1 MRTYRD
7 LLHSL
12 RQVVK
17 HDRVYFQPPEN
28 LKIEYPAVVFHLS
41 KMEIDRASDVPYKG
55 AKEYSVTLITKDP
68 EPDVIDEI
76 LKIPYSSLDTTY
88 ISDGMNHFVFTVYL

>member
-1 MRTYRD
+1 MHTYKD
-7 LLHSL
+7 LLHL
-12 RQVVK
+12 LQQAVN
-17 HDRVYFQPPEN
+17 HNRVFFQPPEN
-28 LKIEYPAVVFHLS
+28 LKIGYPAVVFHLS
-41 KMEIDRASDVPYKG
+41 KIEIDHASDVPYKG

>member
-1 MRTYRD
+1 MRAYRD
-7 LLHSL
+7 LLHLL
-12 RQVVK
+12 RQAVQ
-17 HDRVYFQPPEN
+17 HDQVYFQPPEN
-28 LKIEYPAVVFHLS
+28 LKIVYPAVVFHLS
-41 KMEIDRASDVPYKG
+41 KIEIDRASDVPYKG
-55 AKEYSVTLITKDP
+55 AREYSVTLITKDP

>member
-7 LLHSL
+7 LLNLL
-12 RQVVK
+12 RQAVR

-41 KMEIDRASDVPYKG
+41 KIEIDRASDVPYKG

>member
-7 LLHSL
+7 LLHLL
-12 RQVVK
+12 RQAVQ

-28 LKIEYPAVVFHLS
+28 LKIGYPAVVFHLS
-41 KMEIDRASDVPYKG
+41 KIEIDHASNVPYKG

>member
-7 LLHSL
+7 LLHL
-12 RQVVK
+12 LQQAVK
-17 HDRVYFQPPEN
+17 HNRVYFQPPEN
-28 LKIEYPAVVFHLS
+28 LKIEYPSVVFHLS
-41 KMEIDRASDVPYKG
+41 KIEIDRASDVPYKG

>member
-7 LLHSL
+7 LLHLL
-12 RQVVK
+12 RQAVQ

-28 LKIEYPAVVFHLS
+28 LKIGYPAIIFHLS
-41 KMEIDRASDVPYKG
+41 KIEIDHASDVPYKG

-68 EPDVIDEI
+68 EPDVINEI
-76 LKIPYSSLDTTY
+76 LKIPYSSLDTSY

>member
-7 LLHSL
+7 LLHLL
-12 RQVVK
+12 RQAVQ
-17 HDRVYFQPPEN
+17 HNRVYFQPPEN
-28 LKIEYPAVVFHLS
+28 LNIGYPAVVFHLS
-41 KMEIDRASDVPYKG
+41 KIEIDHASNVPYKG

>member
-1 MRTYRD
+1 MRMYRD
-7 LLHSL
+7 LLHIL
-12 RQVVK
+12 RQAVQ

-28 LKIEYPAVVFHLS
+28 LKIGYPAVIFHLS
-41 KMEIDRASDVPYKG
+41 KIEIDRASDVPYKG
-55 AKEYSVTLITKDP
+55 AREYSVTLITKDP

>member
-1 MRTYRD
+1 MRKYRD
-7 LLHSL
+7 LLHLL
-12 RQVVK
+12 RQAVQ
-17 HDRVYFQPPEN
+17 HNRVYFQPPEN

-41 KMEIDRASDVPYKG
+41 KIEVDRASDAPYKG

-68 EPDVIDEI
+68 EPDAIDEI

-88 ISDGMNHFVFTVYL
+88 ISDGMNHFVFTIYL

>member
-7 LLHSL
+7 LIHLL
-12 RQVVK
+12 QKVVRNN
-17 HDRVYFQPPEN
+17 RVYFQPPEN
-28 LKIEYPAVVFHLS
+28 LKIGYPAVVFHLS
-41 KMEIDRASDVPYKG
+41 KIAIDHASDAPYKG
-55 AKEYSVTLITKDP
+55 AREYSVTLITKDP

>member
-7 LLHSL
+7 LLNL
-12 RQVVK
+12 LQQVVQ
-17 HDRVYFQPPEN
+17 HNRVYFQPPEN
-28 LKIEYPAVVFHLS
+28 LKIGYPAVVFHLS
-41 KMEIDRASDVPYKG
+41 KIEIDHASNAPYKG
-55 AKEYSVTLITKDP
+55 AREYSVTLITKDP

>member
-7 LLHSL
+7 LLHL
-12 RQVVK
+12 LQQAVQ
-17 HDRVYFQPPEN
+17 HDRVYFQTPEN

-41 KMEIDRASDVPYKG
+41 KIEIDRASDVPYKG

-88 ISDGMNHFVFTVYL
+88 ISDGMNHFVFTFYL

>member
-7 LLHSL
+7 LLHLL
-12 RQVVK
+12 RQAVQ
-17 HDRVYFQPPEN
+17 HNRVYFQPPEN
-28 LKIEYPAVVFHLS
+28 LKIEYPAIVFHLS
-41 KMEIDRASDVPYKG
+41 KIEVDRASDVPYKG
-55 AKEYSVTLITKDP
+55 AKEYSVILITKDP

-88 ISDGMNHFVFTVYL
+88 ISDGMNHFVFTIYL

>member
-1 MRTYRD
+1 MRTYKD
-7 LLHSL
+7 LLHIL
-12 RQVVK
+12 QQVVQ
-17 HDRVYFQPPEN
+17 HNRVYFQPPEN
-28 LKIEYPAVVFHLS
+28 LKIIYPAIVFHLS
-41 KMEIDRASDVPYKG
+41 KIEVDRASDVPYKG

-76 LKIPYSSLDTTY
+76 LKIPYSSLETTY

>member
-7 LLHSL
+7 LLHML
-12 RQVVK
+12 QQAVG
-17 HDRVYFQPPEN
+17 HIRVYFQPPEN

-41 KMEIDRASDVPYKG
+41 KIEIDHASDMPYKG

>member
-7 LLHSL
+7 LLHML
-12 RQVVK
+12 RQAVQ

-28 LKIEYPAVVFHLS
+28 LKIGYPAIVFHLS
-41 KMEIDRASDVPYKG
+41 KMEIDHASDVPYKG

>member
-7 LLHSL
+7 LLHL
-12 RQVVK
+12 LQQAVQ
-17 HDRVYFQPPEN
+17 HNRVYFQPPEN
-28 LKIEYPAVVFHLS
+28 LKIGYPAVVFHLS
-41 KMEIDRASDVPYKG
+41 KIEIGHASDVPYKG

>member
-7 LLHSL
+7 LLHL
-12 RQVVK
+12 LQQVVQ

-28 LKIEYPAVVFHLS
+28 LKIQYPAVVFHLS
-41 KMEIDRASDVPYKG
+41 KIEIDRASDVPYKG

-88 ISDGMNHFVFTVYL
+88 ISDGMNHFVFTFYL

>member
-7 LLHSL
+7 LLHL
-12 RQVVK
+12 LQQVVQ
-17 HDRVYFQPPEN
+17 HNRVYFQPPEN
-28 LKIEYPAVVFHLS
+28 LKIGYPAVVFHLS
-41 KMEIDRASDVPYKG
+41 KIEIDHASDEPYKG
-55 AKEYSVTLITKDP
+55 AREYSVTLITKDP
-68 EPDVIDEI
+68 EPDVIDKI

>member
-7 LLHSL
+7 LLHRL
-12 RQVVK
+12 RQAVQ

-28 LKIEYPAVVFHLS
+28 LKIGYPAVVFHLS
-41 KMEIDRASDVPYKG
+41 KIEIDHASDMPYKG

>member
-1 MRTYRD
+1 MRTYKD
-7 LLHSL
+7 LLHL
-12 RQVVK
+12 LQQAAQ
-17 HDRVYFQPPEN
+17 HNRVYFQPPEN
-28 LKIEYPAVVFHLS
+28 LKIGYPAIVFHLS
-41 KMEIDRASDVPYKG
+41 KIEIDRASDVPYKG

-68 EPDVIDEI
+68 EPDVINEI